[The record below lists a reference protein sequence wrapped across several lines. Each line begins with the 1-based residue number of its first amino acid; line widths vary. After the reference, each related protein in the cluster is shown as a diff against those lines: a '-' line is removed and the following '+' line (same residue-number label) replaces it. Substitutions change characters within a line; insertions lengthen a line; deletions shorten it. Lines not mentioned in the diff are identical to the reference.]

1 MRLLK
6 RIGVG
11 GDLSG
16 VSLET
21 RCGVYMA
28 PRTVSLFALYR
39 SVLVARPPSETLH
52 NVETAWGFHHL
63 LEKDAE
69 YGKDSNFGG

>member
-1 MRLLK
+1 
-6 RIGVG
+6 
-11 GDLSG
+11 
-16 VSLET
+16 
-21 RCGVYMA
+21 MA
-28 PRTVSLFALYR
+28 PRTISLFALYR

-69 YGKDSNFGG
+69 YGKDSNFGE